1 MKAGRKILS
10 LLLAV
15 CMLICMLPTAA
26 FAASN
31 DDYMK
36 VAMLD
41 SGRKYFTVDW
51 VKSFIYEA
59 KADGYTHVML
69 AVGNDGMRFLL
80 DDMSLTVN
88 SKTYSSGAV

>member
-1 MKAGRKILS
+1 MKVAHEFTSAQQNMEGSNLKAGRKILS

-15 CMLICMLPTAA
+15 CMLICMLPTAV

-41 SGRKYFTVDW
+41 SGRKYFTVD
-51 VKSFIYEA
+51 
-59 KADGYTHVML
+59 
-69 AVGNDGMRFLL
+69 
-80 DDMSLTVN
+80 
-88 SKTYSSGAV
+88 